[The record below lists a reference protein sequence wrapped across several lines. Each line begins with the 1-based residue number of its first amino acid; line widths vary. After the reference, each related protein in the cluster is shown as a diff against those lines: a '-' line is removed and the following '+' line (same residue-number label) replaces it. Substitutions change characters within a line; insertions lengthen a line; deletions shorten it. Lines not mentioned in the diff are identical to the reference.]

1 MTALLSSDG
10 LRNLGELWYRKH
22 DRDRVGRISE
32 EKICR
37 AAAYLNPCCSGV
49 ARYWS
54 DSRGAAGEESSSNR
68 LSRWGV
74 GLRPID
80 WRENQRSG
88 GRGDRSDQRVGWTR
102 EKESIDG
109 KTTTKV

>member
-37 AAAYLNPCCSGV
+37 AAAYLNTGSRPMLAKRTLLTQSVNRVIELNSHPAQSCK
-49 ARYWS
+49 ARLTVQFS
-54 DSRGAAGEESSSNR
+54 
-68 LSRWGV
+68 LSV
-74 GLRPID
+74 TLAFVLDEHISP
-80 WRENQRSG
+80 SA
-88 GRGDRSDQRVGWTR
+88 V
-102 EKESIDG
+102 
-109 KTTTKV
+109 

>member
-37 AAAYLNPCCSGV
+37 AAAYLN
-49 ARYWS
+49 
-54 DSRGAAGEESSSNR
+54 NR
-68 LSRWGV
+68 L
-74 GLRPID
+74 
-80 WRENQRSG
+80 QRTVMDKVPRHEG
-88 GRGDRSDQRVGWTR
+88 QRAAA
-102 EKESIDG
+102 
-109 KTTTKV
+109 

>member
-37 AAAYLNPCCSGV
+37 AAAYLNQALHLTGLNGPSPE
-49 ARYWS
+49 
-54 DSRGAAGEESSSNR
+54 AA
-68 LSRWGV
+68 
-74 GLRPID
+74 
-80 WRENQRSG
+80 
-88 GRGDRSDQRVGWTR
+88 
-102 EKESIDG
+102 
-109 KTTTKV
+109 

>member
-37 AAAYLNPCCSGV
+37 AAAYLNKPLQPT
-49 ARYWS
+49 AEK
-54 DSRGAAGEESSSNR
+54 RGG
-68 LSRWGV
+68 
-74 GLRPID
+74 
-80 WRENQRSG
+80 
-88 GRGDRSDQRVGWTR
+88 
-102 EKESIDG
+102 
-109 KTTTKV
+109 

>member
-37 AAAYLNPCCSGV
+37 AAAYLNTSVERPMGDV
-49 ARYWS
+49 II
-54 DSRGAAGEESSSNR
+54 SSNR
-68 LSRWGV
+68 
-74 GLRPID
+74 
-80 WRENQRSG
+80 
-88 GRGDRSDQRVGWTR
+88 
-102 EKESIDG
+102 
-109 KTTTKV
+109 